1 MQVVGLQ
8 NWVSKLQIH
17 VESQTSTFLHHRR
30 ETVTTLLTE
39 RGLVSKLSARG
50 RMVGVR
56 HKLMPHPISKYFSVS
71 FFFFSE
77 LFKLNNIWSSW
88 NKENHSH
95 EGGLDRFW
103 RFSFSVYPIV
113 FFFLIEKIYQTLET
127 VFHRLSNHLD
137 FRQKYFA
144 AGHILALFSVFEYP
158 DETMSLVFDML
169 LPNRTKTV

>member
-1 MQVVGLQ
+1 MISFLMQVVGLQ

-71 FFFFSE
+71 FFFLANFSNSIIFDQVE
-77 LFKLNNIWSSW
+77 TKKITAMKEVWMDFDDFPSLFT
-88 NKENHSH
+88 
-95 EGGLDRFW
+95 
-103 RFSFSVYPIV
+103 P
-113 FFFLIEKIYQTLET
+113 
-127 VFHRLSNHLD
+127 
-137 FRQKYFA
+137 
-144 AGHILALFSVFEYP
+144 
-158 DETMSLVFDML
+158 
-169 LPNRTKTV
+169 

>member
-1 MQVVGLQ
+1 MISFLMQVVGLQ

-95 EGGLDRFW
+95 EGGLDGFW
-103 RFSFSVYPIV
+103 RFSISVYPIV
-113 FFFLIEKIYQTLET
+113 FFFFWLRRYIK
-127 VFHRLSNHLD
+127 HS
-137 FRQKYFA
+137 RQYFI
-144 AGHILALFSVFEYP
+144 GYP
-158 DETMSLVFDML
+158 ITSTFVKNISRRGIF
-169 LPNRTKTV
+169 